1 MKKQLKIFFITLFC
15 IILCATTSVSAASL
29 NIHTISTNAILGVNT
44 FRMNLPENISYV
56 RWLPE
61 KSYNVTLVN
70 DDFHGAASTP
80 YHNFQFNSADSYVTA
95 IYQNVGW
102 YNDGNGERSVNAL
115 FTLSSY
121 KKGSGAAT
129 GGGFQIGFNQQGLT
143 WILLNN
149 GGGDGLSS
157 DVQIVFYYSDDPTM
171 QPINMGQAFVGV
183 GGQNSEKRVWNH
195 GVVSDAD
202 IDSLVSVLE
211 VTGDK
216 RPGIQGHQWE
226 WVTYDTQVGGTLE
239 AYKAQSCILSYVAAG
254 ATVRAY
260 DQDTN
265 GGPESSEDYG
275 WGVSNPRKTFDVT
288 MTNPTGYNVISNAG
302 NRYDSWID
310 HHINSFVDS
319 RKYANEYRDQK
330 IYMVSMGTTNNN
342 NGLKGNVARTD
353 GQPFSVYKF
362 KSGKDVGSVELGLL
376 PISLATEVK
385 KPGKTVDKTVVH
397 EQEEFTYTITEQV
410 GNMNDYSKRIDQ
422 RTRYTKFNVVDELP
436 AETDYIEAYATNEAG
451 NRLGTDKVTVSVS
464 GKTVTFTFTNS
475 FLNSMPL
482 RGETYK
488 FYIKVK
494 ATDIK
499 STDGTDYIA
508 SNKAKVILGTQGTP
522 NYEMETEEV
531 HTQVIYDILE
541 KGDEHTIFNT
551 KVSDIATPNNGI
563 IPEIPGGRDN
573 NTVDFEPQPGYYI
586 DTVEWQTQSD
596 RYAPTTEGL
605 SNVTDIPSTGKV
617 TIPEEKNGSESSY
630 KFEETMDDS
639 QGDTLNYDPFGKTTY
654 TFNDVDNNH
663 YVKITTKPMKMVINV
678 KKVDAETGEE
688 TQGDAS
694 FENAQYTVYGDEAL
708 TEVVDV
714 ITLNEDGEGSST
726 ELALDKGTTDAPYGE
741 YWVKE
746 TVAPEGYNLDETVY
760 NVKQTARDQK
770 DAREKVS
777 YHDIESP
784 EYVKKGRISVVKSL
798 NSNDTSENDPAAGCI
813 LYLTLESKGAPVYEA
828 TIDQYG
834 TAVFEEIPYGTYTI
848 TESEDARAAGYKLI
862 KPETGIYVQ
871 EQDQSIVRIFE
882 EPPVEAYIQVTKKD
896 AETGATIPVANTKYK
911 IWSYKDNKYVELHSY
926 PSGVISEFMTDASGM
941 FTTPEPLKIGRYR
954 LDELTP
960 PTGYHNEDMDFVI
973 EDGVYNWDDEELIIP
988 ITQSDI
994 AQKARIQITK
1004 KAEVL
1009 VGAKQET
1016 DPDTGLEVYVPQYET
1031 RGLAGVTYKIT
1042 AKENITTAD
1051 GTVRM
1056 PQGQSVYVTTGEDGV
1071 ATSDYL
1077 YLGEYE
1083 VTEANAPDG
1092 YALNTKAETVVL
1104 DYRTN
1109 GTDNDG
1115 KLVVLDDYTVGLNFE
1130 NERIPY
1136 ELSFDKTF
1144 GETEYNNVTEETKN
1158 SVKFGLYAAEDIKIY
1173 NSQVAAISK
1182 DKLVEII
1189 PVVNG
1194 KCTATADLPVGSYYI
1209 KELNL
1214 DIPFRVDPTEYPF
1227 EFKPDC
1233 NTEKVTIN
1241 IPTINNDI
1249 DTGLMNFL
1257 KVSRKV
1263 YNKNKALI
1271 DEIIANNDLDAFNE
1285 FAQEYG
1291 LAGSKYQV
1299 FFKVNGE
1306 YTPLQV
1312 KNADGEYEDIFFVT
1326 GETGIDEAILPVGTY
1341 YVKELE
1347 APVDHELDPNYH
1359 AIVVGST
1366 ETNLSIVEDP
1376 KIQGKV
1382 TVIHKDIETGEI
1394 IYDIEEYE
1402 DDIGEEYH
1410 TVDREQEINDRYTP
1424 DFKIYEL
1431 VEEKIPENKDGEF
1444 KVEEQTVIYYYE
1456 RLKGHLT
1463 VIKKD
1468 AETGDRLKGCKFTIK
1483 DLITGQTLVENAVTD
1498 ENGEWSMEDVPYG
1511 RYVFTEVEAPEGYV
1525 LEEGSI
1531 GAVFD
1536 VKTEET
1542 VFEIVNTGDIQVIA
1556 LAIVAIVLTFGIV
1569 YISKRKL
1576 AKNK

>member
-1 MKKQLKIFFITLFC
+1 MKKQLKVLLITLFC
-15 IILCATTSVSAASL
+15 LILCATSSVNAAAL

-44 FRMNLPENISYV
+44 FRMNLPENIRYV

-61 KSYNVTLVN
+61 KSKDAVLVN
-70 DDFHGAASTP
+70 DNFHGAASTP
-80 YHNFQFNSADSYVTA
+80 YHNFQFNSADAYVTA
-95 IYQNVGW
+95 VYENVGW
-102 YNDGNGERSVNAL
+102 FNDGNGERSVNAL

-121 KKGSGAAT
+121 KKGNVAAT
-129 GGGFQIGFNQQGLT
+129 GSGFQIGFNQQGLT

-149 GGGDGLSS
+149 GGGDGLNS
-157 DVQIVFYYSDDPTM
+157 DVQVVFYYSNDPTM

-183 GGQNSEKRVWNH
+183 GGQNSEKRVWNN

-211 VTGDK
+211 VGGDK
-216 RPGIQGHQWE
+216 KPGIQGHQWE
-226 WVTYDTQVGGTLE
+226 WVTYDTQVGASLE
-239 AYKAQSCILSYVAAG
+239 AYKAESCILSYVTAG
-254 ATVRAY
+254 TTVRAY

-265 GGPESSEDYG
+265 NGPEAVKDYG

-330 IYMVSMGTTNNN
+330 IYMVSMGTTNSN

-353 GQPFSVYKF
+353 GKEFSVYKF

-410 GNMNDYSKRIDQ
+410 GNMYDYSKRIDQ
-422 RTRYTKFNVVDELP
+422 RARYTKFSVVDPLP
-436 AETDYIEAYATNEAG
+436 AETEYIDAYATDASG
-451 NRLGTDKVTVSVS
+451 NRLGTDKVAISRS
-464 GKTVTFTFTNS
+464 GNNVTFTFTNS

-482 RGETYK
+482 KGETYK

-531 HTQVIYDILE
+531 KTQVIYDILE

-551 KVSDIATPNNGI
+551 KVSDVATPTNGI

-573 NTVDFEPQPGYYI
+573 NTVDFEPQIGYYI
-586 DTVEWQTQSD
+586 DKVEWQNQTD
-596 RYAPTTEGL
+596 RYASTTEGL
-605 SNVTDIPSTGKV
+605 TNVTDIPSTGKV
-617 TIPEEKNGSESSY
+617 IIPETKNGNESTY
-630 KFEETMDDS
+630 KFSETMDNS
-639 QGDTLNYDPFGKTTY
+639 EGDTLNYDPFGKTTY
-654 TFNDVDNNH
+654 TFDDVDNNH
-663 YVKITTKPMKMVINV
+663 YVKITTKPMMMVINV
-678 KKVDAETGEE
+678 SKVDAETGKT
-688 TQGDAS
+688 TQGDAK
-694 FENAQYTVYGDEAL
+694 FENAQYTVYSDSAL
-708 TEVVDV
+708 TTIADV
-714 ITLNEDGEGSST
+714 ITLDANGNGSSK
-726 ELALDKGTTDAPYGE
+726 ELPLDKGTVDAPYGE
-741 YWVKE
+741 YWIKE
-746 TVAPEGYNLDETVY
+746 TLAPEGYNIDETVY
-760 NVKQTARDQK
+760 NVKQTARDQNA
-770 DAREKVS
+770 AREKVS
-777 YHDIESP
+777 YHDIESK
-784 EYVKKGRISVVKSL
+784 EYVKKGTISVVKEL
-798 NSNDTSENDPAAGCI
+798 NVDDNSENDPAVGCK

-828 TIDQYG
+828 IIDQYG
-834 TAVFEEIPYGTYTI
+834 RAEFEQIPYGRYTV
-848 TESEDARAAGYKLI
+848 TESEEARNAGYKLI
-862 KPETGIYVQ
+862 KPETGIFVQ
-871 EQDQSIVRIFE
+871 EQDQKLIRIFE
-882 EPPVEAYIQVTKKD
+882 EPPIESYIQVTKKD
-896 AETGATIPVANTKYK
+896 AETGKTIPVANTKYK
-911 IWSYKDNKYVELHSY
+911 IWSYKDNAYLEFHSY
-926 PSGVISEFMTDASGM
+926 PSGVISEFLTDANGM
-941 FTTPEPLKIGRYR
+941 FTTPEPLRIGRYR

-960 PTGYHNEDMDFVI
+960 PTGYHNEDMDFTV
-973 EDGVYNWDDEELIIP
+973 EDGVYQYNDEALVIP
-988 ITQSDI
+988 VTQNDT
-994 AQKARIQITK
+994 AQKGRIQITK

-1009 VGAKQET
+1009 VGSKQVT
-1016 DPDTGLEVYVPQYET
+1016 DPETGLEVYVPQYET

-1042 AKENITTAD
+1042 AKENIVTAD

-1056 PQGQSVYVTTGEDGV
+1056 AQGQAVYITTGEDGI
-1071 ATSDYL
+1071 ATSEYL
-1077 YLGEYE
+1077 YLGKYE
-1083 VTEANAPDG
+1083 VSENNAPDG
-1092 YALNTKAETVVL
+1092 YALNSQVQTVEL
-1104 DYRTN
+1104 NYRTN
-1109 GTDNDG
+1109 GTDNAG
-1115 KLVVLDDYTVGLNFE
+1115 KLVVLDDYTVNLSYE
-1130 NERIPY
+1130 NTRIPY

-1144 GETEYNNVTEETKN
+1144 GETEFNNVTEETKN
-1158 SVKFGLYAAEDIKIY
+1158 SVKFGLYAAEDIRVY
-1173 NSQVAAISK
+1173 NSTSTAIAK
-1182 DKLVEII
+1182 DKLIEII

-1194 KCTATADLPVGSYYI
+1194 KCTATVDLPVGSYYI
-1209 KELNL
+1209 KELDL
-1214 DIPFRVDPTEYPF
+1214 DIPFKIDTNKYPF
-1227 EFKPDC
+1227 EFRPECHTQKEII
-1233 NTEKVTIN
+1233 T

-1257 KVSRKV
+1257 KVSRKI

-1285 FAQEYG
+1285 FAQENG

-1312 KNADGEYEDIFFVT
+1312 KNANGEYEDIFFVT
-1326 GETGIDEAILPVGTY
+1326 GETGIDTAILPVGTY

-1347 APVDHELDPNYH
+1347 APVDHEIDPNYH
-1359 AIVVGST
+1359 AIVVSAT
-1366 ETNLSIVEDP
+1366 ETNLSVVEDP

-1382 TVIHKDIETGEI
+1382 TVIHEDVETGEI
-1394 IYDIEEYE
+1394 IYDIENYE

-1431 VEEKIPENKDGEF
+1431 VEEKLPENADGIYE
-1444 KVEEQTVIYYYE
+1444 VEEQTVIYYYV
-1456 RLKGHLT
+1456 RLKGNLT

-1468 AETGDRLKGCKFTIK
+1468 AETGDRLEGCKFTIK
-1483 DLITGQTLVENAVTD
+1483 DLITGEVLVENAVTD
-1498 ENGEWSMEDVPYG
+1498 ENGEWSMENVPYG

-1531 GAVFD
+1531 GAIFD

-1556 LAIVAIVLTFGIV
+1556 LTIVAIISVFGVV